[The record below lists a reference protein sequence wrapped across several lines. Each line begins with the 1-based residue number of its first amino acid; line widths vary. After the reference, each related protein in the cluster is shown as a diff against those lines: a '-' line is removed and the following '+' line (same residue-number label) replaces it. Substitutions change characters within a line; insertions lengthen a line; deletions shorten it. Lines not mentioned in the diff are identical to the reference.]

1 MAKRKEAGH
10 GGGHGWFVTFADLM
24 GLLVSFFVMLVA
36 FSTQD
41 QAKLQVVAGSKR
53 DAFGVQDRVRYSGII
68 EVLGLPTRP
77 RLKNVAHIDPSEAS
91 ATPSPE
97 ENDRQRSYGARFK
110 EDRKFSLASA
120 SLRQAL
126 QEMPEITEVSKHIML
141 EETKQGLNI
150 EIVDQ
155 DGRSMFPDGA
165 KEPFERTRKIIQKI
179 APQLKAMPYRLS
191 IVGHAASSKV
201 PPKPGYGPWELSADR
216 ANALRQIL
224 EAEGV
229 PPGNIFMVAC
239 KADTDPLFPDDPSM
253 SPNRRLTITL
263 MKEEPRLPANL
274 TP

>member
-1 MAKRKEAGH
+1 MARRKEAGH

-41 QAKLQVVAGSKR
+41 QAKLQVVAGSMR

-77 RLKNVAHIDPSEAS
+77 RLKNAAHIDPSEAS

-155 DGRSMFPDGA
+155 DGRSMF
-165 KEPFERTRKIIQKI
+165 QKI

-191 IVGHAASSKV
+191 IVGHTASSKV

-216 ANALRQIL
+216 ANAVRQIL

-229 PPGNIFMVAC
+229 PPGNIFMVAG
-239 KADTDPLFPDDPSM
+239 KSDTDPLFPDDPSM
-253 SPNRRLTITL
+253 SPNRRVTITL
-263 MKEEPRLPANL
+263 MKEEPPLPANL

>member
-1 MAKRKEAGH
+1 MARRKEAGH

-41 QAKLQVVAGSKR
+41 QAKLQVVAGSMR

-77 RLKNVAHIDPSEAS
+77 KLRNAAHIDPSEAS

-97 ENDRQRSYGARFK
+97 DSDRQRSYGARLK

-126 QEMPEITEVSKHIML
+126 QEMQEIAEASKHIML

-155 DGRSMFPDGA
+155 DGRSMFPEGGKD
-165 KEPFERTRKIIQKI
+165 PYERTRKLLQKI

-191 IVGHAASSKV
+191 IVGHTASAKV
-201 PPKPGYGPWELSADR
+201 PPKPGYGPWEVSADR
-216 ANALRQIL
+216 ANAVRQIL
-224 EAEGV
+224 ESEGI
-229 PPGNIFMVAC
+229 PSGNVFMVAG
-239 KADTDPLFPDDPSM
+239 KADTDPLFPDDPYM
-253 SPNRRLTITL
+253 SPNRRVTITL
-263 MKEEPRLPANL
+263 MREEPPLPDNL